1 MKLRFL
7 KIRLVHIHYESEWE
21 FWLGF
26 WLGGNTTHIHDFCV
40 PLDFLGIKDPQK
52 NEKRPKK
59 KSKAIDKAT
68 ATLIEILL
76 SPKETNT
83 NYFI

>member
-1 MKLRFL
+1 MERDTQG
-7 KIRLVHIHYESEWE
+7 VHYVPEWK

-26 WLGGNTTHIHDFCV
+26 WQRGNTTQIHDFCI

-59 KSKAIDKAT
+59 FSKATDKAT
-68 ATLIEILL
+68 ATLIEIL
-76 SPKETNT
+76 
-83 NYFI
+83 